1 MFDRYREKGGVSLRP
16 QAQPAAQ
23 DSPHAH
29 AMFNETKTRQPA
41 LILMIDDDPLQI
53 EFGRTLAARAGYRFR
68 GATDGRAG
76 LRVARE
82 ARPDVIL
89 LDYVMPGLTGK
100 QVFEEMLRSP
110 DETMRH
116 TPVIMLTAQ
125 SANRAEQRELL
136 DAGLA
141 AYLYKPFGYHELL
154 NVIDNVLVVSQTR
167 ERNRLLEV
175 QARQSFIATARTLV
189 TLLFAKDPCT
199 AEHSNMTAEVA
210 EAVAVNFGLMEQDA
224 LVIKLGALLHDIGKI
239 GVPEHILCKP
249 GALTEEEMTI
259 MRLHVDYGDEALS
272 GVPFMET
279 VHEMVKYHH
288 EWWDGRGYPFG
299 LGGADIPFGA
309 RLVSVVD
316 AFDSMTSDR
325 PYRSRLSQDEAY
337 RRLRAGAGTQF
348 DPAIVQALF
357 DTLSTYEP
365 PRVRALDL
373 QFLEELSPV
382 V

>member
-1 MFDRYREKGGVSLRP
+1 
-16 QAQPAAQ
+16 
-23 DSPHAH
+23 
-29 AMFNETKTRQPA
+29 
-41 LILMIDDDPLQI
+41 
-53 EFGRTLAARAGYRFR
+53 
-68 GATDGRAG
+68 
-76 LRVARE
+76 
-82 ARPDVIL
+82 VIL
-89 LDYVMPGLTGK
+89 LDYMMPGLTGK
-100 QVFEEMLRSP
+100 QVFEEILRSP
-110 DETMRH
+110 DETLRR

-125 SANRAEQRELL
+125 SANRTEQRELL
-136 DAGLA
+136 DAGLT

-154 NVIDNVLVVSQTR
+154 NVIDNVLALSQTR
-167 ERNRLLEV
+167 ERNRLLEL

-199 AEHSNMTAEVA
+199 AEHSNMTADIA
-210 EAVAVNFGLMEQDA
+210 EAVAVNFGLAEQDA
-224 LVIKLGALLHDIGKI
+224 LLIKLGALLHDIGKI

-249 GALTEEEMTI
+249 GALTAEETTI

-272 GVPFMET
+272 GVPHMET

-325 PYRSRLSQDEAY
+325 PYRARLSQDEAY
-337 RRLRAGAGTQF
+337 RRLRAGSGTQF
-348 DPAIVQALF
+348 DPAIVEALF